1 MNGRF
6 KGKKALLVAPAKDGP
21 AEGDL
26 LTEMFRRSLEYLDVE
41 FVGQVLG
48 AAYDLKEILIDKKAM
63 ERAVE
68 LGALL

>member
-1 MNGRF
+1 M
-6 KGKKALLVAPAKDGP
+6 APAKDGP

-48 AAYDLKEILIDKKAM
+48 TAYDLKEILTDKKAM

-68 LGALL
+68 LGALV